1 MNIYPEKYINE
12 LSKRTPWIIL
22 EPGRI
27 FVMGRS
33 IPENPGDFYRHVQ
46 AWITEYS
53 IKFRGR
59 TKISLGFEYIN
70 TASMKW
76 IYTIL
81 RELSQ
86 VSEIAGNSTITW
98 YFEKG
103 DEDMKE
109 LGYILKSLVVS
120 PFTMIEVDELDKEF
134 YDMILAGKK

>member
-1 MNIYPEKYINE
+1 MMYPEKYISE
-12 LSKRTPWIIL
+12 LSKRTPWIIM

-33 IPENPGDFYRHVQ
+33 IPENPGDFYRSVQ
-46 AWITEYS
+46 LWLTEYS
-53 IKFRGR
+53 KKYRGK

-76 IYTIL
+76 IYTLL

-86 VSEIAGNSTITW
+86 VREISGNAAITW
-98 YFEKG
+98 YYERG

-109 LGYILKSLVVS
+109 LGFILKSLVVS
-120 PFTMIEVDELDKEF
+120 PFTMTEVEDMDKET
-134 YDMILAGKK
+134 YDLILAGKK

>member
-1 MNIYPEKYINE
+1 MVYPEKFINE

-33 IPENPGDFYRHVQ
+33 IPENPGDFYRSVQ
-46 AWITEYS
+46 AWITDYAT
-53 IKFRGR
+53 KYRGI

-81 RELSQ
+81 RELA
-86 VSEIAGNSTITW
+86 VKEIARNATITW

-109 LGYILKSLVVS
+109 LGYILKSLVTS
-120 PFTMIEVDELDKEF
+120 PFSMVEVEEMDKDIYEL
-134 YDMILAGKK
+134 ILAGKK

>member
-1 MNIYPEKYINE
+1 MMYPEKYINE

-22 EPGRI
+22 EPGMI

-33 IPENPGDFYRHVQ
+33 IPENPGDFYRQVQ

-53 IKFRGR
+53 KKYRGK

-86 VSEIAGNSTITW
+86 VNEIAGNATITW
-98 YFEKG
+98 YFEQG

-109 LGYILKSLVVS
+109 LGFILKSLVAS
-120 PFTMIEVDELDKEF
+120 PFTMIEVEEMDKEI
-134 YDMILAGKK
+134 YDMILAGRK

>member
-1 MNIYPEKYINE
+1 MMYPEKYINE

-53 IKFRGR
+53 KKYRGK

-86 VSEIAGNSTITW
+86 VNEIAGNATITW
-98 YFEKG
+98 YFEQG

-109 LGYILKSLVVS
+109 LGFILKSLVAS
-120 PFTMIEVDELDKEF
+120 PFTMIEVEEMDKEI

>member
-1 MNIYPEKYINE
+1 MMYPEKYINE

-33 IPENPGDFYRHVQ
+33 IPENPGDFYRNVQ
-46 AWITEYS
+46 AWISEYS
-53 IKFRGR
+53 KKYRGK

-86 VSEIAGNSTITW
+86 VNEIAGNATITW
-98 YFEKG
+98 YFEQG

-109 LGYILKSLVVS
+109 LGFILKSLVAS
-120 PFTMIEVDELDKEF
+120 PFTMIEVEEMDKEI
-134 YDMILAGKK
+134 YDMILTGRK

>member
-1 MNIYPEKYINE
+1 MVYPEKYINE
-12 LSKRTPWIIL
+12 LSKRTPWIIM

-33 IPENPGDFYRHVQ
+33 IPENPGDFYRSVQ
-46 AWITEYS
+46 IWLTEYS
-53 IKFRGR
+53 KKYRGK

-76 IYTIL
+76 IYTLL

-86 VSEIAGNSTITW
+86 VREISGNAAISW
-98 YFEKG
+98 YYEKG

-109 LGYILKSLVVS
+109 LGFILKSLVTS
-120 PFTMIEVDELDKEF
+120 PFTMIEVEEMDKDT
-134 YDMILAGKK
+134 YDLILAGKK

>member
-1 MNIYPEKYINE
+1 MAYPEKYVNE
-12 LSKRTPWIIL
+12 LSKRTPWIIM
-22 EPGRI
+22 EPGFI

-33 IPENPGDFYRHVQ
+33 IPENPGDFYRPVQ
-46 AWITEYS
+46 AWIADYS
-53 IKFRGR
+53 KKFRGL

-70 TASMKW
+70 TSSMKW

-86 VSEIAGNSTITW
+86 VKEISGNATITW
-98 YFEKG
+98 YYEQG

-109 LGYILKSLVVS
+109 LGLILRSLVVS
-120 PFTMIEVDELDKEF
+120 PFSMVEEEEMDKSV

>member
-1 MNIYPEKYINE
+1 MVYPEKYINE

-33 IPENPGDFYRHVQ
+33 IPENPGDFYRPIQ
-46 AWITEYS
+46 AWLTDYTV
-53 IKFRGR
+53 KYRGA

-86 VSEIAGNSTITW
+86 VKEIAKSAAITW

-109 LGYILKSLVVS
+109 LGYILRSLVVS
-120 PFTMIEVDELDKEF
+120 PFSMIEVEEMDKSI
-134 YDMILAGKK
+134 YDLILAGKK

>member
-1 MNIYPEKYINE
+1 MVYPEKYISE
-12 LSKRTPWIIL
+12 LSKRTPWIIM

-33 IPENPGDFYRHVQ
+33 IPENPGDFYRPLQ
-46 AWITEYS
+46 AWITGYS
-53 IKFRGR
+53 KGYRGN

-70 TASMKW
+70 TSSMKW

-86 VSEIAGNSTITW
+86 VRDIALNARLTW
-98 YFEKG
+98 YYEQG

-109 LGYILKSLVVS
+109 LGYILKSLVACS
-120 PFTMIEVDELDKEF
+120 FTMTEVEEMDKDI
-134 YDMILAGKK
+134 YDRILAGKL

>member
-1 MNIYPEKYINE
+1 MVYPEKYISE
-12 LSKRTPWIIL
+12 LSKRTPWIIM

-33 IPENPGDFYRHVQ
+33 IPENPGDFYRSVQ
-46 AWITEYS
+46 TWLTDYS
-53 IKFRGR
+53 KKFRGK

-76 IYTIL
+76 IYTLL

-86 VSEIAGNSTITW
+86 VREISVSATITW
-98 YFEKG
+98 YYEKG

-109 LGYILKSLVVS
+109 LGFILKSLVTS
-120 PFTMIEVDELDKEF
+120 QFTMTEVEDMDKET
-134 YDMILAGKK
+134 YDLILAGKK